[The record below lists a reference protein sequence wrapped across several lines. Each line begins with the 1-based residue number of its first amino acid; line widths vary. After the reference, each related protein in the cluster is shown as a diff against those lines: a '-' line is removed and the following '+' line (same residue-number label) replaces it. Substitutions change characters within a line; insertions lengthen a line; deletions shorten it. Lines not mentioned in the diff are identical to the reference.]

1 MKHKLK
7 ILFVFFSVV
16 FFSLSAQEK
25 FNVIQNINGKNY
37 YVHEVKKGESLYGIS
52 KQYGIDIETLLLEN
66 PSIKESGL
74 KAGYKV
80 LIPVKES
87 RSQVVL
93 DTVNYTYHR
102 VLRKQTVYSICKEY
116 GINQEKF
123 YEWNPD
129 AKNGLKENDWVI
141 VGKKN
146 AQPLPPNGNIQEIKS
161 AIDAKIE
168 VIKKQYEKK
177 KEYTVLMLLPFGAN
191 KVEELLLEDMVKTGQ
206 SFPSMGS
213 MMVDFFKGF
222 EYVRDS
228 LVADSFRIN
237 LLPLELNEN
246 DSLKVRQMVGLSEYE
261 SADLIVGPVF
271 SSLIKAEMLAG
282 KEKKFHIIP
291 FVGYNKFLFNHLEY
305 SKTTPSVFVDIE
317 TLAKHIFDSLRP
329 KGRVVLLAV
338 NNNGEKEYSK
348 EFKRYYNELILKNG
362 MKDTVRTYRSVADFK
377 KAVKEGENYVVV
389 LLTNNQVIATD
400 YITQLSIICKSS
412 PIVLCG
418 FYKTLYFDN
427 LDLEYLNQ
435 MQFTFT
441 YYQNITRINLY
452 SNYLRKY
459 KEEFNSDPSLF
470 FYEGVEIAQYY
481 FNIIKNYGLSGL
493 YELDNYKQ
501 EDKNIFMKFQFYRP
515 DENTGFQ
522 NNGEFVFRIQDRKI
536 QIIK

>member
-1 MKHKLK
+1 MKYKLK
-7 ILFVFFSVV
+7 ILFVFFSIV
-16 FFSLSAQEK
+16 FFSLIAQENS
-25 FNVIQNINGKNY
+25 NVIQNINGKNY

-52 KQYGIDIETLLLEN
+52 KLYGIDIETLLLEN

-74 KAGYKV
+74 KAGYHV

-87 RSQVVL
+87 RPQAAL
-93 DTVNYTYHR
+93 DTVHYMYHR

-116 GINQEKF
+116 GLNQEKF
-123 YEWNPD
+123 YEWNPE

-146 AQPLPPNGNIQEIKS
+146 TQPQTPNNNVQEIKS
-161 AIDAKIE
+161 AIDSKIE
-168 VIKKQYEKK
+168 VIKKHYERK

-191 KVEELLLEDMVKTGQ
+191 KAEELLAEDMVKTGQ
-206 SFPSMGS
+206 SFPSMGA
-213 MMVDFFKGF
+213 MMIDFLKGF
-222 EYVRDS
+222 EYVKDS

-237 LLPLELNEN
+237 LFPLDVNEN
-246 DSLKVRQMVGLSEYE
+246 DSLKIKQMVGLSEYE
-261 SADLIVGPVF
+261 AADVIVGPVF
-271 SSLIKAEMLAG
+271 SSLIKADLLAG
-282 KEKKFHIIP
+282 KEKKFHIVP
-291 FVGYNKFLFNHLEY
+291 FVGYNKFLFNCPEY
-305 SKTTPSVFVDIE
+305 SKTTPSVFVDIQ
-317 TLAKHIFDSLRP
+317 TLARYIYDSLRP
-329 KGRVVLLAV
+329 MGKVVLLAV

-362 MKDTVRTYRSVADFK
+362 MKDTVRTFRNVADFK
-377 KAVKEGENYVVV
+377 KTVKEGEKYVVV
-389 LLTNNQVIATD
+389 VLTNNQVIATD

-435 MQFTFT
+435 MQFTFA
-441 YYQNITRINLY
+441 YYQNITSTHLY

-481 FNIIKNYGLSGL
+481 FNVIKNYGLSGL
-493 YELDNYKQ
+493 YELNNYKQ
-501 EDKNIFMKFQFYRP
+501 EDKKNFMKFQFYRP
-515 DENTGFQ
+515 DESTGFQ

-536 QIIK
+536 QVIK